1 MIKAPK
7 PSALAPAAAY
17 FLLLTALALLTLLP
31 IATLFANATRSTEQV
46 SQSLSLLP
54 GKSLAHNYELLASR
68 GTFNAVRGFLN
79 SMTVS
84 LGFTFLST
92 YFGTMAAYGLHVYR
106 FRGRDALFAIV
117 LAVIMIPAQLTTI
130 GYYKLMSAFGLTNNL
145 LSLILPGLCLPT
157 TVFFLK
163 QYISQTISFDLL
175 AAARIDGASE
185 SRIFHRVFLP
195 MVSPAMATMAIFAFV
210 SSWNNFMLPN
220 ILLTNSSKYTLPL
233 MVQLLKGDAFR
244 VEYGALYLG
253 IALSVL
259 PIIAMY
265 LVFSRFILE
274 GVTRGA
280 VVE

>member
-1 MIKAPK
+1 MKPARK
-7 PSALAPAAAY
+7 PSSPIPAAVY
-17 FLLLTALALLTLLP
+17 FLVLAALALLTLLP
-31 IATLFANATRSTEQV
+31 IVVLFANATRSTEQI

-54 GKSLAHNYELLASR
+54 GGALRHNYQVLSSR
-68 GTFNAVRGFLN
+68 GTFNVVRGFCN
-79 SMTVS
+79 SMLVS
-84 LGFTFLST
+84 MGFTFLSI

-106 FRGRDALFAIV
+106 FRGRDALFLVV
-117 LAVIMIPAQLTTI
+117 LGVIMIPAQLTTI
-130 GYYKLMSAFGLTNNL
+130 GYYKLMAAVGLTNNL
-145 LSLILPGLCLPT
+145 VSLILPGLCLPT

-163 QYISQTISFDLL
+163 QYMSQTISFDLL

-185 SRIFHRVFLP
+185 SRIFHQVFLP
-195 MVSPAMATMAIFAFV
+195 LVSPAMATMAIFAFV

-220 ILLTNSSKYTLPL
+220 ILLTNSAKYTLPL
-233 MVQLLKGDAFR
+233 MVQLLKGEAFR